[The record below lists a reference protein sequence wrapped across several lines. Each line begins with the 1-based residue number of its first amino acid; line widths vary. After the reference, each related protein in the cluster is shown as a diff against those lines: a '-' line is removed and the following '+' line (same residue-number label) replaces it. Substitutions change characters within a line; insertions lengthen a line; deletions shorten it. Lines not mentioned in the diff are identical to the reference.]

1 MVEVL
6 VRRLNVLFKKT
17 ACFIFIALLLF
28 GTIPGKY
35 SKALASENSSLI
47 PENIITLQGPWQY
60 QWGWQENK
68 IPTTGW
74 QKVEQPVNPPG
85 RSDQQFLWLKIS
97 LPSGNWDNPSL
108 LIDGRGVLL
117 GFKAYLADQ
126 QIYEFGDFN
135 ENGLKKFPGISPH
148 LIELGDDPANAE
160 VILLVCSDYSNI
172 GIRGTVKIGSK
183 FDLLLTMI
191 QQHFI
196 RFLIGAAIIFL
207 GLFELS
213 SIGETG
219 FKKKGV
225 PYFSILALCLGFY
238 TINATNIKDLLIND
252 PILWFSIYYLS
263 LVIMPA
269 ALIGLFKQ
277 IVFPKFNRILK
288 YLILFHVFYAA
299 ICFSAYIL
307 ALLSLIPNTVGYG
320 FLNILRIIF
329 IIELLFFAGL
339 MMNETFV
346 RQNNY
351 AVIYLVGFIPI
362 IFSGIRDILIGL
374 GKINSSFSYAHVCIL
389 IFISALW
396 LIKKQMH
403 TDIENQLNRFSKE
416 IDQRTKEK
424 QFLLKDLHDGVG
436 GLITTIKFLAEMA
449 GDRSY
454 QGNTGKM
461 LSTITDLSRDSITE
475 IRRFISS
482 LDEKETDWDSLSA
495 DFRQFGKNMVES
507 LGMHFEI
514 RITVYQKA
522 PKLNTVLYLNLF
534 RIYKEALTNIVRHA
548 RAKKVQVTLEAGEK
562 RVTLEVSDDG
572 QGIKKKK
579 KKGRGLANM
588 QTRASEMGGDLEI
601 ESGKGTRIK
610 IMVPHIFL

>member
-1 MVEVL
+1 MFF
-6 VRRLNVLFKKT
+6 FKK
-17 ACFIFIALLLF
+17 AAGLFFIALLVF
-28 GTIPGKY
+28 GTILGKY
-35 SKALASENSSLI
+35 SKAFASENTSLI
-47 PENIITLQGPWQY
+47 PENIMTLQGPWQY
-60 QWGWQENK
+60 QWGWDGST
-68 IPTTGW
+68 IPRTGW
-74 QKVEQPVNPPG
+74 RSVELPVNPPG
-85 RSDQQFLWLKIS
+85 RNGQQFLWLKIS

-117 GFKAYLADQ
+117 GFKAYRADQ
-126 QIYEFGDFN
+126 QIYRFGDFN
-135 ENGLKKFPGISPH
+135 EKGLKKFPGISPH
-148 LIELGDDPANAE
+148 LIDLGDDPANTE
-160 VILLVCSDYSNI
+160 LILLVCSDYSNI
-172 GIRGTVKIGSK
+172 GIRGTVKVGSK
-183 FDLLLTMI
+183 SDLLLAMI

-196 RFLIGAAIIFL
+196 RFLIGAAIIFM
-207 GLFELS
+207 GLLEFS

-238 TINATNIKDLLIND
+238 TINATNIKDVLIND
-252 PILWFSIYYLS
+252 PIFWFSVYYVS
-263 LVIMPA
+263 LIIMPA

-277 IVFPKFNRILK
+277 IIFPKFNRMLH
-288 YLILFHVFYAA
+288 YLILFHLFYAA
-299 ICFSAYIL
+299 ICFLAYIL
-307 ALLSLIPNTVGYG
+307 ALLNLIPNTIGYG
-320 FLNILRIIF
+320 FLNVLRIIF

-339 MMNETFV
+339 MMHETFV
-346 RQNNY
+346 RRNNY

-403 TDIENQLNRFSKE
+403 TDVENQLNRFSQE
-416 IDQRTKEK
+416 IDQRVKEK

-449 GDRSY
+449 GNKNY
-454 QGNTGKM
+454 KGNTGKM
-461 LSTITDLSRDSITE
+461 LSTITDLSRDSIVE

-495 DFRQFGKNMVES
+495 DFSYFGKNMIES
-507 LGMHFEI
+507 MGLLFDI
-514 RITVYQKA
+514 RITIDQKA

-548 RAKKVQVTLEAGEK
+548 RAKNVQVTLEAGEK
-562 RVTLEVSDDG
+562 MVTLEIVDDG

-579 KKGRGLANM
+579 KPGRGLVNM
-588 QTRASEMGGDLEI
+588 QTRVSEMGGDFEI

-610 IMVPHIFL
+610 IKAPHIFL